1 MTHFF
6 GCFVGKRDGQNA
18 LRVNALRDKPCN
30 ALRENASFSRT
41 GASNNQQRTARVIH
55 SILLFGI

>member
-6 GCFVGKRDGQNA
+6 GRFVGKRDGQNA
-18 LRVNALRDKPCN
+18 LRVNALRDEPCN

-41 GASNNQQRTARVIH
+41 SASHHQQRTAGVIH
-55 SILLFGI
+55 SVLLFGI